1 MLFGIRCL
9 GEWGGIGRGLDG
21 GYKVGLL
28 GEVPSLVK
36 KKILGHK
43 EVIEGIYYCD
53 QFSTLKRTPYI
64 KKK

>member
-1 MLFGIRCL
+1 MVDTKWDFSVKCQVL
-9 GEWGGIGRGLDG
+9 
-21 GYKVGLL
+21 
-28 GEVPSLVK
+28 SK

>member
-36 KKILGHK
+36 KENFG
-43 EVIEGIYYCD
+43 
-53 QFSTLKRTPYI
+53 T
-64 KKK
+64 